1 MEHRARSTAP
11 RHEPIAIIGTAC
23 RLPGGI
29 TDLGGLWT
37 ALAEER
43 DLISPAPP
51 ADRVDAA
58 RFLDPDLE
66 RPGKAYTMAG
76 GYLGDISGFDPEYFG
91 ISPREA
97 KHMDPQQRLLLEM
110 AAEAFDDAAVDPAR
124 LAGSDT
130 AVFVGIS
137 DMSYGLLQMARL
149 EEISAY
155 SMSGSTLSVAA
166 NRLSYVYDLRGPS
179 MAVDTA
185 CSSSLVAL
193 HQACET
199 LRSGRSRV
207 AVAGGMHLLLGPHHY
222 IGFSRAM
229 MLSPRGRCATFSA
242 EADGYARAEGG
253 GLVVL
258 KRLADALA
266 DGDRVHAVI
275 TASGANCD
283 GSTSGM
289 TVPSTEMQQRLL
301 RDVYAE
307 AGASADQVLYFE
319 AHGTGTP
326 IGDPLECQA
335 VGNALGTRRTN
346 GPLPIGSVKTNLG
359 HTEPASGMAG
369 LFKGMLVLRH
379 GRVPASLHGDPPNP
393 QIDFEGLNL
402 SLVDGMRPLG
412 AVEGGVV
419 GVNSF
424 GFGGANAHVVLG
436 PAPRPAPAA
445 GNGRPPGPLPL
456 VVSARTRQAL
466 AATARSVAGRLH
478 EVEDDQEFY
487 DLCWTASRRRA
498 RHPHRATVLA
508 HGPRDA
514 AARLA
519 ALAGDDKELAAAAAQ
534 VDRVPDGGLLFVF
547 CGNGS
552 QWAGMGAALMAQ
564 EPVFRGAV
572 EEADAH
578 LRPLLG
584 WSVAELLAAGPEETA
599 DRMAGTGCAQPALFA
614 FQLGLVALLAEY
626 GVRPAAVLG
635 HSVGEVAAAYV
646 SGALELPDA
655 ARVVAGRSRAQEPTA
670 GAGRMAA
677 VGLAEQEAVEA
688 IAAYDGRLEIAA
700 VNSPRDVTVSG
711 RTEAL
716 RELGREL
723 AAREVPFREL
733 DVDHGFHSAVMDV
746 IEEPLR
752 AALSGLVSRA
762 PRLPMYSTVT
772 GGPVEA
778 GQLDADYWWRS
789 ARRPVRFADAVGAAA
804 EAGLAA
810 AVEIAPQPSVAG
822 PLNRIAADA
831 RGGAFPVFS
840 PVGREKCTGQAVR
853 EAALRLLAVDSGS
866 DWERW
871 FPRAGSVADLPAYP
885 WQRERH
891 WQGTPE
897 HWVRT
902 SGDGVLVHSLL
913 GERAPVLEPTWHTPV
928 ERTRTPW
935 LADHRVA
942 GSVVMPATAYV
953 ELALA
958 AGQQVFGGPVE
969 LDDLEITRA
978 LPLSWDTAMDVRL
991 QTSLCDED
999 GIVRVASRTGDSGGW
1014 RLHARGRV
1022 RRQATGQ
1029 PEPVDLP
1036 GVRER
1041 TFWDVAGEDHYT
1053 SLAEAGLAYG
1063 PAFRVLRELRVGDAE
1078 VLASYH
1084 CAPADDGYGGYVVH
1098 PALLDGALQAG
1109 APLIADAESGYLP
1122 SGIDRLRQWGTPAED
1137 GLVHVR
1143 QRSRTPRSVVWDITV
1158 TDEDGTV
1165 TLELTGCRLQRLSLP
1180 VADRGEEFVTALRA
1194 APLPGQ
1200 PVPAWVPP
1208 SPGEIVAAAEEALT
1222 RLREGPA
1229 AEFLAVP
1236 VTTVLKRFTA
1246 HTAAAAFEELLPG
1259 RDAFTLDDLLAAG
1272 MLPRHEKLVRLLA
1285 RMAEEHGLLASDG
1298 EGWRRLAEGRPSL
1311 ALSQASGLAGYLA
1324 PAALNLRFALHLPA
1338 LLTGRRDPLE
1348 LLFQDSGPELI
1359 QQFYDLSPLT
1369 SFHNRM
1375 LGELLRALLDAWP
1388 ADRPLRVLEVGAGTG
1403 GLAAHLLPL
1412 LDDRVQYVFSDVS
1425 AAFFPPAQARFEAY
1439 HHRLAYRTF
1448 DLDTEPARQGLTE
1461 GSFDVVVAGLALHT
1475 AADLKAGLRRLA
1487 PLLAPGGHLL
1497 AVEFH
1502 DPQVLALMFGTLE
1515 NFWSDRDP
1523 LLRPESVVLP
1533 RAQWP
1538 AVLAE
1543 SGFEETVRLGCG
1555 VEVLEEQFS
1564 VLAART
1570 PVAGGARERVPESV
1584 AAAEEARTV
1593 PEPGAAEQEST
1604 PAEEDGPVSGRGPER
1619 PVPASWTI
1627 VVEDEEESALATALA
1642 ERLAAS
1648 GKTTDVVSVP
1658 DGDDAWREL
1667 LGQRPEAAVVLLLGD
1682 SLDRAA
1688 DRDSTARTEAAVRR
1702 AATLRALARA
1712 HRARSDESRHFV
1724 LVTHPT
1730 GALPAPERP
1739 AFPGQAAAWGVARTL
1754 ANESSMNVRRVSL
1767 DRGPDLAGDAA
1778 RLAHEFLAVPP
1789 GDPLEEDEVVLTRG
1803 GRFVP
1808 RVERPCPAT
1817 ETVEP
1822 GGPVHYQLRVANQ
1835 GLGFGL
1841 EWAEA
1846 ATLPP
1851 GPGEVVITVRAAALN
1866 YRDVMVATGLLPPM
1880 AEDGL
1885 PSEDFL
1891 GLEGA
1896 GTVCAVGEGVEHLA
1910 VGDRVFGLIP
1920 GAFASHARLPALAV
1934 RPIPEG
1940 MTFGEAATLPVAFF
1954 TVQHSLEHLAR
1965 LRPGETVLV
1974 HGAVGGVGLAALQYA
1989 RHVGARFFA
1998 TAGSPAKRDLV
2009 TQAGVELVLDSRSH
2023 DFADQ
2028 VRLHTGGRGVDVVL
2042 NSLSG
2047 EAAARSRELLAPGG
2061 RFIELGKRDIYG
2073 NQRMLQKPLSE
2084 NATHCVVDAARL
2096 VFQAPE
2102 HAEAVFDE
2110 VIAHVRAGDYAPL
2123 AYTAYPAHRI
2133 EEAFR
2138 LMQHSKHIGKLV
2150 VTFDDPV
2157 PVRRTPPPLRIH
2169 ADGTYLVTGGL
2180 GGFGAETARWLAEQ
2194 GARHLT
2200 LVSRR
2205 GEQAPEAAELLA
2217 ELRAGGVDVQAH
2229 ALDIADP
2236 GAVRPLIEAL
2246 AESGRPVR
2254 GIVHSAM
2261 HLDDDAL
2268 TELTD
2273 ERLRAVLAPKWGGA
2287 ALLDSL
2293 CPRADLVLY
2302 SSASALGGTFNQAA
2316 YVAANLASEALVRAR
2331 RAAGRPGLAVAWGAI
2346 GRVGYVAR
2354 NDLTSTLS
2362 AAGLLPV
2369 EPRDAL
2375 TALGRFTGEGREQVV
2390 FGRCDWGR
2398 LSVLAHSVV
2407 NRPRFVSLVST
2418 EAEGTG
2424 LRWEDLLGKLAGMP
2438 PAEAA
2443 TAVEDMI
2450 TQMVAETLHMPQEEV
2465 DRHRPLQQYG
2475 MDSLMG
2481 MEMLTK
2487 FRTHLNQEVPV
2498 MELLHSDGSI
2508 HGITETVLPHLLKQ
2522 ARSGEPADLPST
2534 LPAELPGTLPAEL
2547 RARLSAALPSR
2558 PTPR

>member
-1 MEHRARSTAP
+1 MEHRAHPSTP
-11 RHEPIAIIGTAC
+11 RHEPLAIVGAAC

-51 ADRVDAA
+51 AERVDAA
-58 RFLDPDLE
+58 RFLDPDVE

-207 AVAGGMHLLLGPHHY
+207 AVAGGVHPLLGPHHY

-275 TASGANCD
+275 TASGVNCD

-289 TVPSTEMQQRLL
+289 TVPSTEMQRRLL

-307 AGASADQVLYFE
+307 AGASPDQVLYFE

-326 IGDPLECQA
+326 VGDPLECQA
-335 VGNALGTRRTN
+335 VGSALGARRTN

-379 GRVPASLHGDPPNP
+379 GRIPASLHGDPPNP
-393 QIDFEGLNL
+393 RIDFEGLNL
-402 SLVDGMRPLG
+402 SPVDGMRPLG

-436 PAPRPAPAA
+436 PAPLPVHVT
-445 GNGRPPGPLPL
+445 GNGRQPGPLPL

-466 AATARSVAGRLH
+466 AATARSVAERLH
-478 EVEDDQEFY
+478 EVAGDQEFY
-487 DLCWTASRRRA
+487 DLCWTASRRRT

-508 HGPRDA
+508 HGPQEA

-519 ALAGDDKELAAAAAQ
+519 ALAADDKELAAAAAQ
-534 VDRVPDGGLLFVF
+534 VDRIPDGGLLFVF

-552 QWAGMGAALMAQ
+552 QWAGMGAALMAE
-564 EPVFRGAV
+564 EPAFRGAV
-572 EEADAH
+572 EDADTH

-584 WSVAELLAAGPEETA
+584 WSVAELLAAGPQETA

-635 HSVGEVAAAYV
+635 HSVGEVAAARV

-655 ARVVAGRSRAQEPTA
+655 ARVVAGRSRAQAPTA

-677 VGLAEQEAVEA
+677 VGLTEQEAAEA
-688 IAAYDGRLEIAA
+688 IAAYEGRLEIAA

-711 RTEAL
+711 RTDAV

-723 AAREVPFREL
+723 AARDVPFREL
-733 DVDHGFHSAVMDV
+733 DVDHGFHSSVMDAV
-746 IEEPLR
+746 EEPLR

-772 GGPVEA
+772 GGPVGA
-778 GQLDADYWWRS
+778 GELDAGYWWHN
-789 ARRPVRFADAVGAAA
+789 ARRPVRFADAVGAAV

-831 RGGAFPVFS
+831 RGGPFPVFS
-840 PVGREKCTGQAVR
+840 PIGRGKCTGRAVR
-853 EAALRLLAVDSGS
+853 EAALRLLAVDSGG

-885 WQRERH
+885 WQREPH

-902 SGDGVLVHSLL
+902 SGDGVLVHPLL

-958 AGQQVFGGPVE
+958 AGQQVFGCPAE

-978 LPLSWDTAMDVRL
+978 LPLSWDAAMDVRL

-999 GIVRVASRTGDSGGW
+999 GIVRVASRTGDTGGW

-1022 RRQATGQ
+1022 RRQAAGQ

-1036 GVRER
+1036 AVRER
-1041 TFWDVAGEDHYT
+1041 AFRHVTGEDHYT

-1063 PAFRVLRELRVGDAE
+1063 PAFQVLRELRVGDAE

-1109 APLIADAESGYLP
+1109 APLIADAESGFLP
-1122 SGIDRLRQWGTPAED
+1122 SGIDRLRQWGAPAED

-1158 TDEDGTV
+1158 TGKDGTV

-1180 VADRGEEFVTALRA
+1180 AADRGEEFVTVLRA
-1194 APLPGQ
+1194 APLPGR
-1200 PVPAWVPP
+1200 PVPGWVPP
-1208 SPGEIVAAAEEALT
+1208 SPGEVVAAAEGALA
-1222 RLREGPA
+1222 RLREGPV
-1229 AEFLAVP
+1229 AELLTVP
-1236 VTTVLKRFTA
+1236 ATTILKRYAA
-1246 HTAAAAFEELLPG
+1246 HGTITAFEELLPG
-1259 RDAFTLDDLLAAG
+1259 RDAFTVDDLLAAG
-1272 MLPRHEKLVRLLA
+1272 VLPRHEKLVRLLA
-1285 RMAEEHGLLASDG
+1285 RVAEEHGLLAADG
-1298 EGWRRLAEGRPSL
+1298 EGWRRLDEGRPVTLREGYSL
-1311 ALSQASGLAGYLA
+1311 SGYLA
-1324 PAALNLRFALHLPA
+1324 PVALNLRFALHLPA

-1348 LLFQDSGPELI
+1348 LLFQDSSPELI
-1359 QQFYDLSPLT
+1359 QQFYDLNPLT
-1369 SFHNRM
+1369 SFHNQM
-1375 LGELLRALLDAWP
+1375 IGDLLRTLLRAWP

-1403 GLAAHLLPL
+1403 GLTTHLLPL

-1425 AAFFPPAQARFEAY
+1425 AAFFPAAQARFEAY
-1439 HHRLAYRTF
+1439 SRLLTYRTF
-1448 DLDTEPARQGLTE
+1448 DLDSDPAEQGFPD
-1461 GSFDVVVAGLALHT
+1461 GSFDVVVAGFALHT
-1475 AADLKAGLRRLA
+1475 AGDLKAGLRRLV
-1487 PLLAPGGHLL
+1487 PLLTPGGHLL
-1497 AVEFH
+1497 ALEFH
-1502 DPQVLALMFGTLE
+1502 DPQTLALLFGTLE
-1515 NFWSDRDP
+1515 NFWSGRDP
-1523 LLRPESVVLP
+1523 GLRPESVVLP

-1538 AVLAE
+1538 VVLAE
-1543 SGFEETVRLGCG
+1543 SGFEETVQLGCG
-1555 VEVLEEQFS
+1555 IEAAQEQFS
-1564 VLAART
+1564 VLLTRT
-1570 PVAGGARERVPESV
+1570 PVTG
-1584 AAAEEARTV
+1584 EARGQV
-1593 PEPGAAEQEST
+1593 PAGTEAPEDSPASERDAERT
-1604 PAEEDGPVSGRGPER
+1604 
-1619 PVPASWTI
+1619 VPASWTV
-1627 VVEDEEESALATALA
+1627 VVEDEEEAGLAAALA
-1642 ERLAAS
+1642 ERLTAS
-1648 GKTTDVVSVP
+1648 GEATATLSAP
-1658 DGDDAWREL
+1658 DGDEAWRDL
-1667 LGQRPEAAVVLLLGD
+1667 LGRRPGAAVVLLL
-1682 SLDRAA
+1682 SRTLDQAA
-1688 DRDSTARTEAAVRR
+1688 DRDPTACTEAAVRR
-1702 AATLRALARA
+1702 AATLRSLARA
-1712 HRARSDESRHFV
+1712 HRTHSEEPRHFV

-1739 AFPGQAAAWGVARTL
+1739 LFPAQAAAWGVARTL
-1754 ANESSMNVRRVSL
+1754 ANESPMNVRRISL
-1767 DRGPDLAGDAA
+1767 DRGPDPVEDAA
-1778 RLAHEFLAVPP
+1778 RLAHELLAVPP

-1808 RVERPCPAT
+1808 RVERPGPAT

-1822 GGPVHYQLRVANQ
+1822 GGPVHYQLRIANQ

-1846 ATLPP
+1846 TTTPP
-1851 GPGEVVITVRAAALN
+1851 GPGEVVITMRAAALN
-1866 YRDVMVATGLLPPM
+1866 YRDVMVATGLLPST

-1896 GTVCAVGEGVEHLA
+1896 GTVCAVGEGVEDLT

-1920 GAFASHARLPALAV
+1920 GAFASHVRLPAPAV

-1940 MTFGEAATLPVAFF
+1940 MSFGEAATLPVAFF
-1954 TVQHSLEHLAR
+1954 TVQHSLKHLAR
-1965 LRPGETVLV
+1965 LQPGETVLV
-1974 HGAVGGVGLAALQYA
+1974 HGAVGGVGMAAIQYVQ
-1989 RHVGARFFA
+1989 HVGARYIA
-1998 TAGSPAKRDLV
+1998 TAGSPAKRDLAA
-2009 TQAGVELVLDSRSH
+2009 QAGIELVLDSRGLA
-2023 DFADQ
+2023 FADQ
-2028 VRLHTGGRGVDVVL
+2028 VRRHTGGRGVDVVL

-2096 VFQAPE
+2096 AFQAPD
-2102 HAEAVFDE
+2102 HAMAVFDE
-2110 VIAHVRAGDYAPL
+2110 VVGHVRAGDYMPL
-2123 AYTAYPAHRI
+2123 LYTTYPAHRI

-2157 PVRRTPPPLRIH
+2157 PVHRTPPPPRIDT
-2169 ADGTYLVTGGL
+2169 AGTYLVTCGL
-2180 GGFGAETARWLAEQ
+2180 GGLGAETARWLAEQ
-2194 GARHLT
+2194 GARHLA

-2205 GEQAPEAAELLA
+2205 GEAAPEAPELLA
-2217 ELRAGGVDVQAH
+2217 ELRARGVDVRAH

-2236 GAVRPLIEAL
+2236 AAVRPLVEAL

-2273 ERLRAVLAPKWGGA
+2273 ERFRAVLAPKWGGA

-2293 CPRADLVLY
+2293 CPQADLIVY
-2302 SSASALGGTFNQAA
+2302 SSASALGGTINQAA

-2331 RAAGRPGLAVAWGAI
+2331 RAAGRPGLAVAWGSI

-2354 NDLTSTLS
+2354 NGLTSKLS
-2362 AAGLLPV
+2362 AVGLLPV
-2369 EPRDAL
+2369 DPRDAL
-2375 TALGRFTGEGREQVV
+2375 AALGRFTGEGREQVV
-2390 FGRCDWGR
+2390 FARCDWGR
-2398 LSVLAHSVV
+2398 LAMLASTMS
-2407 NRPRFVSLVST
+2407 RPRFASLVSA

-2424 LRWEDLLGKLAGMP
+2424 LRWEELLDKLAGMT

-2443 TAVEDMI
+2443 TMVEDMI
-2450 TQMVAETLHMPQEEV
+2450 TTLVAETLRMPPDEV

-2508 HGITETVLPHLLKQ
+2508 HGITETVLPHLLRQ
-2522 ARSGEPADLPST
+2522 ARSGDPAEPPSALPAALSAAPPADLT
-2534 LPAELPGTLPAEL
+2534 AG
-2547 RARLSAALPSR
+2547 LSAALPSR
-2558 PTPR
+2558 PASR

>member
-1 MEHRARSTAP
+1 MEHRAHPSAA
-11 RHEPIAIIGTAC
+11 RHEPIAIVGTAC

-51 ADRVDAA
+51 EDRVDAA

-193 HQACET
+193 HQACEA
-199 LRSGRSRV
+199 LRSGRSRT

-266 DGDRVHAVI
+266 DGDRVHAVV
-275 TASGANCD
+275 TASGVNCD

-301 RDVYAE
+301 HEVYEE
-307 AGASADQVLYFE
+307 AGTSPDQVLYFE

-326 IGDPLECQA
+326 IGDPLECRA
-335 VGNALGTRRTN
+335 VGNALGVRRTN

-379 GRVPASLHGDPPNP
+379 GRIPASLHGEPLNP
-393 QIDFEGLNL
+393 QIDFAGLNL
-402 SLVDGMRPLG
+402 SPVDGMRPLG
-412 AVEGGVV
+412 AADGGVV

-424 GFGGANAHVVLG
+424 GFGGANAHVVLS
-436 PAPRPAPAA
+436 PAPRQERAA
-445 GNGRPPGPLPL
+445 SNGRPGALPL
-456 VVSARTRQAL
+456 VVSGRTRQAL
-466 AATARSVAGRLH
+466 TEAARSVAGRLRS
-478 EVEDDQEFY
+478 VEDDREFY

-498 RHPHRATVLA
+498 RHPHRAAVLA
-508 HGPRDA
+508 HGPQDA
-514 AARLA
+514 AAQLTS
-519 ALAGDDKELAAAAAQ
+519 LAGDEKGLAAVSAQ
-534 VDRVPDGGLLFVF
+534 VDRVPDGGLVFVF
-547 CGNGS
+547 CGNGT
-552 QWAGMGAALMAQ
+552 QWAGMGAALMAD

-599 DRMAGTGCAQPALFA
+599 ERMAGTGCAQPALFA

-626 GVRPAAVLG
+626 GVRPGAVLG
-635 HSVGEVAAAYV
+635 HSVGEVAAACV

-655 ARVVAGRSRAQEPTA
+655 ARVVAGRSRVQASTA

-677 VGLAEQEAVEA
+677 VGLTEQAAAEA
-688 IAAYDGRLEIAA
+688 IGPYGGQLEIAA

-711 RTEAL
+711 RSEAV
-716 RELGREL
+716 RALGREL
-723 AAREVPFREL
+723 RAREVPFREL

-752 AALSGLVSRA
+752 AALSGLVSHR

-778 GQLDADYWWRS
+778 GQLDAGYWWQN
-789 ARRPVRFADAVGAAA
+789 ARRAVRFADAVGKAV

-810 AVEIAPQPSVAG
+810 VVEIAPQPSVAG
-822 PLNRIAADA
+822 ALNRIAADA
-831 RGGAFPVFS
+831 HGGAFPVLS
-840 PVGREKCTGQAVR
+840 PVGRERCTGQAVR
-853 EAALRLLAVDSGS
+853 EAAARLLAVGSGA
-866 DWERW
+866 DWDRW
-871 FPRAGSVADLPAYP
+871 FPHAGSVVDLPAYP
-885 WQRERH
+885 WQREPH

-902 SGDGVLVHSLL
+902 SGDGVLVHPLL

-942 GSVVMPATAYV
+942 GAVVMPATAYA

-958 AGQQVFGGPVE
+958 AGQQVFGGPAE

-991 QTSLCDED
+991 QTSLSDED

-1014 RLHARGRV
+1014 RLHARGRA
-1022 RRQATGQ
+1022 RRRAAEQ
-1029 PEPVDLP
+1029 PGPVDLGP
-1036 GVRER
+1036 VRER
-1041 TFWDVAGEDHYT
+1041 MFRPVTAEDHYT
-1053 SLAEAGLAYG
+1053 SLADAGLAYG
-1063 PAFRVLRELRVGDAE
+1063 PAFQVLRELHVGDLE

-1109 APLIADAESGYLP
+1109 APLLADAESGYLP
-1122 SGIDRLRQWGTPAED
+1122 SGIDRLRQWAAPAED
-1137 GLVHVR
+1137 GRIHVR
-1143 QRSRTPRSVVWDITV
+1143 QRSMTRRTAVWDITV

-1165 TLELTGCRLQRLSLP
+1165 TLELTGCRLQRLNLP
-1180 VADRGEEFVTALRA
+1180 DSDRGEEFVTALRA

-1200 PVPAWVPP
+1200 PAPVWVPP
-1208 SPGEIVAAAEEALT
+1208 SPAEVAATAEGALAQ
-1222 RLREGPA
+1222 LREGPA
-1229 AEFLAVP
+1229 AELLTLPAGS
-1236 VTTVLKRFTA
+1236 TLMRFTA
-1246 HTAAAAFEELLPG
+1246 TGATAAFEELLPG
-1259 RDAFTLDDLLAAG
+1259 QDAFTFDDLLAAG
-1272 MLPRHEKLVRLLA
+1272 VLPRHEKLVRLLA
-1285 RMAEEHGLLASDG
+1285 RVAEEQGLLSCDG
-1298 EGWRRLAEGRPSL
+1298 EGWRRLGKGRFPGMRE
-1311 ALSQASGLAGYLA
+1311 ATELSGYLSSVV
-1324 PAALNLRFALHLPA
+1324 LNLRFARHLPA

-1348 LLFQDSGPELI
+1348 LLFQDSGPEMI
-1359 QQFYDLSPLT
+1359 QQFYDLNPQT

-1375 LGELLRALLDAWP
+1375 VGELLRALLHAWP

-1403 GLAAHLLPL
+1403 GLTAHLLPL
-1412 LDDRVQYVFSDVS
+1412 LDDRVRYVFSDVS
-1425 AAFFPPAQARFEAY
+1425 AAFFPAAQARFDTY
-1439 HHRLAYRTF
+1439 DHLLAYRAF
-1448 DLDTEPARQGLTE
+1448 DLDTDPAEQGFAE
-1461 GSFDVVVAGLALHT
+1461 GAFDVIVAGLALHT
-1475 AADLKAGLRRLA
+1475 CGDLKAGLRRLV

-1497 AVEFH
+1497 ALEYH
-1502 DPQVLALMFGTLE
+1502 DPQILALMFGTLE
-1515 NFWSDRDP
+1515 NFWSARDTE
-1523 LLRPESVVLP
+1523 LRPESVVLP

-1543 SGFEETVRLGCG
+1543 SGFEETVQLGCG
-1555 VEVLEEQFS
+1555 VEALEEQFS
-1564 VLAART
+1564 VLLART
-1570 PVAGGARERVPESV
+1570 PVSGKAQGPVPTPEAGNEMPE
-1584 AAAEEARTV
+1584 AGTAEDDSPASART
-1593 PEPGAAEQEST
+1593 PEQ
-1604 PAEEDGPVSGRGPER
+1604 
-1619 PVPASWTI
+1619 PVPASWT
-1627 VVEDEEESALATALA
+1627 VVAEDEGEAGLATALA
-1642 ERLAAS
+1642 EQLASS
-1648 GKTTDVVSVP
+1648 GRAAAAVSEP
-1658 DGDDAWREL
+1658 DGDEAWRDL
-1667 LGQRPEAAVVLLLGD
+1667 LEQQPEAAVVLLLGR
-1682 SLDRAA
+1682 SLDHATEGDAA
-1688 DRDSTARTEAAVRR
+1688 ARTEAAVRR
-1702 AATLRALARA
+1702 AATLRSLARA
-1712 HRARSDESRHFV
+1712 HRAHSEEPRHFV

-1767 DRGPDLAGDAA
+1767 DRGAEPAEDAA
-1778 RLAHEFLAVPP
+1778 RLAHELLAVPP
-1789 GDPLEEDEVVLTRG
+1789 GDALEEDEVVLTRG

-1808 RVERPCPAT
+1808 RVEHPGPAT

-1822 GGPVHYQLRVANQ
+1822 GGPVPYRLRIANQ
-1835 GLGFGL
+1835 GMGFRL

-1846 ATLPP
+1846 TVQPP
-1851 GPGEVVITVRAAALN
+1851 GPGEVVVALRAAALN
-1866 YRDVMVATGLLPPM
+1866 YRDVMVATGLLPSL

-1885 PSEDFL
+1885 PSEDYL

-1896 GTVCAVGEGVEHLA
+1896 GTVSAVGEGVEHLA

-1920 GAFASHARLPALAV
+1920 GAFASHARLPTAAV

-1940 MTFGEAATLPVAFF
+1940 MSFSEAATLPVAFF
-1954 TVQHSLEHLAR
+1954 TVQHSLKHLAC
-1965 LRPGETVLV
+1965 LQPGETLLV
-1974 HGAVGGVGLAALQYA
+1974 HGAAGGVGMAAGQYA
-1989 RHVGARFFA
+1989 RNIGARGIA
-1998 TAGSPAKRDLV
+1998 TAGSPAKRDL
-2009 TQAGVELVLDSRSH
+2009 AAEAEAELVLDSRGH
-2023 DFADQ
+2023 TFADQ
-2028 VRLHTGGRGVDVVL
+2028 VLLHTHGRGVDVVL

-2073 NQRMLQKPLSE
+2073 NQRMLQKPLAE

-2096 VFQAPE
+2096 AFQAPA

-2110 VIAHVRAGDYAPL
+2110 VVAHVRAGDYVPL
-2123 AYTAYPAHRI
+2123 PYQAYPAHRI

-2150 VTFDDPV
+2150 ITFDDPV
-2157 PVRRTPPPLRIH
+2157 PVHRTPPPLRID
-2169 ADGTYLVTGGL
+2169 ADGTYLITGGL
-2180 GGFGAETARWLAEQ
+2180 GGLGAETARWLAER
-2194 GARHLT
+2194 GAPRLA

-2205 GEQAPEAAELLA
+2205 GEQAPEAPELLA
-2217 ELRAGGVDVQAH
+2217 DLRAKGVDVQAH
-2229 ALDIADP
+2229 AVDIADAA
-2236 GAVRPLIEAL
+2236 AVRQLVDTL
-2246 AESGRPVR
+2246 AAGGHPVR
-2254 GIVHSAM
+2254 GVVHSAM

-2273 ERLRAVLAPKWGGA
+2273 ERFRAVLAPKWGGA

-2293 CPRADLVLY
+2293 CPQADLIVY
-2302 SSASALGGTFNQAA
+2302 SSASALGGTINQAA

-2331 RAAGRPGLAVAWGAI
+2331 RAAGRPGLAVAWGSI

-2354 NDLTSTLS
+2354 NGLTTTLG

-2369 EPRDAL
+2369 DPRDAL
-2375 TALGRFTGEGREQVV
+2375 TALEGFVGQGREQVT
-2390 FGRCDWGR
+2390 FARCDWGR
-2398 LSVLAHSVV
+2398 LMVLSS
-2407 NRPRFVSLVST
+2407 NMSRPRFASLMPTAVD
-2418 EAEGTG
+2418 GTG
-2424 LRWEDLLGKLAGMP
+2424 LRLEDLLGTLAAMT
-2438 PAEAA
+2438 PAEAEA
-2443 TAVEDMI
+2443 AVEDMI
-2450 TQMVAETLHMPQEEV
+2450 TKMVAETLHMPPDEV

-2481 MEMLTK
+2481 MEMLAK
-2487 FRTHLNQEVPV
+2487 FRKHLNQEVPV

-2522 ARSGEPADLPST
+2522 ARSGAPVDLPASLPAA
-2534 LPAELPGTLPAEL
+2534 LPAELA
-2547 RARLSAALPSR
+2547 ARLSAAVPSR
-2558 PTPR
+2558 QTPQ